1 MEEKK
6 RYKVYK
12 IIMLI
17 VLVAFITF
25 MITSIGLYQYFVK
38 GDNFNVVKCIMEE
51 KKRYKVYKIIM
62 LIVLV
67 AFITFMIT
75 SIGLYQYFVKGDNL
89 NKHLLLSASPES
101 KDIANSLDTYKAILD
116 KYYLGEINEEDLKE
130 GAIRGYI
137 EGVGDKY
144 TEYISKEEMQEYME
158 DTKGNFVGIGIYM
171 IQDKKSDKIMVVAP
185 IKNSPAE
192 KAGVQAGDLIL
203 AVDEQECTANDMN
216 TISSKI
222 KGEAGTT
229 VKLKLQRGN
238 ETLELD
244 IKRESVTVNPVE
256 SKMLESNIGYIKFTS
271 FDENTSEDFKKN
283 FETLQKQG
291 AKSLIIDLRPI
302 KNSPAEKAGVQAG
315 DLILAVDGQECTA
328 NDMNTISSK
337 IKGEAGT
344 IVKLKLQRGNDTL
357 ELEIKRES
365 VTVNPV
371 ESKMLE
377 SNIGYIKFTSFDENT
392 SEDFKK
398 NFETLQKKGAKSL
411 IIDLRNNGG
420 GIVGE
425 ALKIADYITEKD
437 SVLLYEVN
445 K

>member
-1 MEEKK
+1 
-6 RYKVYK
+6 
-12 IIMLI
+12 
-17 VLVAFITF
+17 
-25 MITSIGLYQYFVK
+25 
-38 GDNFNVVKCIMEE
+38 MEE

-116 KYYLGEINEEDLKE
+116 KYYLDEINEEDLKE

-291 AKSLIIDLRPI
+291 AKSLIIDLR
-302 KNSPAEKAGVQAG
+302 
-315 DLILAVDGQECTA
+315 
-328 NDMNTISSK
+328 
-337 IKGEAGT
+337 
-344 IVKLKLQRGNDTL
+344 
-357 ELEIKRES
+357 
-365 VTVNPV
+365 
-371 ESKMLE
+371 
-377 SNIGYIKFTSFDENT
+377 
-392 SEDFKK
+392 
-398 NFETLQKKGAKSL
+398 
-411 IIDLRNNGG
+411 NNGG
-420 GIVGE
+420 GIVDE
-425 ALKIADYITEKD
+425 ALKIADYIAEKD
-437 SVLLYEVN
+437 SVLLYEVDKEN
-445 K
+445 KEVVKKSENAPIIKMPIILLTNENTASSSEILAGALKDLGKAKIVGVKTYGKGVIQEILTLPDGSGIKITTEKYLTPNKTEINKVGIEPDEKVELPEDLENVLEIEEKDDTQLQKAIQMLK

>member
-1 MEEKK
+1 
-6 RYKVYK
+6 
-12 IIMLI
+12 
-17 VLVAFITF
+17 
-25 MITSIGLYQYFVK
+25 
-38 GDNFNVVKCIMEE
+38 MEE

-291 AKSLIIDLRPI
+291 AKSLIIDLR
-302 KNSPAEKAGVQAG
+302 
-315 DLILAVDGQECTA
+315 
-328 NDMNTISSK
+328 
-337 IKGEAGT
+337 
-344 IVKLKLQRGNDTL
+344 
-357 ELEIKRES
+357 
-365 VTVNPV
+365 
-371 ESKMLE
+371 
-377 SNIGYIKFTSFDENT
+377 
-392 SEDFKK
+392 
-398 NFETLQKKGAKSL
+398 
-411 IIDLRNNGG
+411 NNGG
-420 GIVGE
+420 GIVDE
-425 ALKIADYITEKD
+425 ALKIADYIAEKD
-437 SVLLYEVN
+437 SVLLYEVDKEN
-445 K
+445 KEVVKKSENAPIIKMQIILLTNENTASSSEILAGALKDLGKAKIVGVKTYGKGVIQEILTLPDGSGIKITTEKYLTPNKTEINKVGIEPDEKVELPEDLENVLEIEEKDDTQLQKAIQMLK